1 MTSRVAPFS
10 VYDEAIRHFQL
21 SKEEITYALNKN
33 MVNAK
38 TETHPVF
45 DPGCVAKNP
54 MHRVFIKKVLKPVSQ
69 RKMEI
74 RV

>member
-1 MTSRVAPFS
+1 MP
-10 VYDEAIRHFQL
+10 Q
-21 SKEEITYALNKN
+21 NKN